1 MPSDATGSSRPHDFA
16 VPPSGSSGAGGSISR
31 TELRALVRTWTTQL
45 REQGLPPERVLSV
58 VKSRVR
64 DVILPHASRYRDSDE
79 PDQRQ
84 DRLMSDS
91 SQWCIEALFER
102 ADE

>member
-1 MPSDATGSSRPHDFA
+1 MPSDAMDHSQRHELVDPL
-16 VPPSGSSGAGGSISR
+16 SGSNAESISR
-31 TELRALVRTWTTQL
+31 DELRGLVRDWTARL
-45 REQGLPPERVLSV
+45 KEQGLPPERVLAI

-64 DVILPHASRYRDSDE
+64 DAILPRTKRYIDNESSDE
-79 PDQRQ
+79 RQ

-102 ADE
+102 SDQ